1 MKEKNGE
8 REKVYLK
15 CRKGIQNQLDKEQ
28 WIFAEVADDYLN
40 QLIAF
45 KYAGIQ
51 CVRDWTPLTSEQH
64 WLCWHH
70 LNYHELFIQ

>member
-8 REKVYLK
+8 RERVYLK
-15 CRKGIQNQLDKEQ
+15 RRKGIQNQLDKEQ
-28 WIFAEVADDYLN
+28 WIFSEVADDYLN

-51 CVRDWTPLTSEQH
+51 CVRDWTIERP
-64 WLCWHH
+64 
-70 LNYHELFIQ
+70 

>member
-15 CRKGIQNQLDKEQ
+15 RSKGIQNQLDKEQ

-45 KYAGIQ
+45 KSAGIQ
-51 CVRDWTPLTSEQH
+51 CVRDWTIERS
-64 WLCWHH
+64 
-70 LNYHELFIQ
+70 

>member
-15 CRKGIQNQLDKEQ
+15 RRKGIQNQLDKEQ

-45 KYAGIQ
+45 KYAGIP
-51 CVRDWTPLTSEQH
+51 CVRD
-64 WLCWHH
+64 
-70 LNYHELFIQ
+70 